1 MEAPNVRVKRGSRI
15 LLLLGA
21 ICVAAIVPALILS
34 RGHTAGCEH
43 AVGLCEPLIM
53 VTPSWRGP
61 VLASLTLLALVAFS
75 GAWILTIAAPHE
87 DKDE

>member
-1 MEAPNVRVKRGSRI
+1 
-15 LLLLGA
+15 LLTLGA

-43 AVGLCEPLIM
+43 AVGLGEPLIV

-61 VLASLTLLALVAFS
+61 VLASLTLLALVVFS
-75 GAWILTIAAPHE
+75 GAWILAVVARNEEE
-87 DKDE
+87 DE